1 MEGPDQGVRPG
12 AVHRQG
18 TPALTTSWEQRGPPR
33 RALKNPGP
41 SRHRGRSSV
50 PRRMSRQGGVGAG
63 DRDTSPQGTQVACG
77 DGNRCSG
84 RSAFHSKLLSQKK
97 TVLKSTGRPRARPAF
112 LRGDYL
118 LETRGGSRLPG
129 RRLLPGVQAPG
140 PGRAGFPAPAC
151 PAPRRGPHLGAALD
165 GAGPTWLEMRAE
177 RARGDTADPATSG
190 QVRRVLRAQ
199 RVRQARG
206 RAGQGG
212 GRRGTLDP
220 GWSRT
225 PWPGWGRGGRPGLGL
240 WPGRFPA
247 LGNLSSESE
256 VAPGTQGVERR
267 RRLRSLVGEAAA
279 GGGLGRGSRRPSGFL
294 GSKDR
299 PGHTLQDGNAQAR
312 RQLGRQIERG
322 DSWQPRREGGITD
335 AGKLTAVG

>member
-1 MEGPDQGVRPG
+1 METAALVGP
-12 AVHRQG
+12 HF
-18 TPALTTSWEQRGPPR
+18 TPNSFP
-33 RALKNPGP
+33 K
-41 SRHRGRSSV
+41 
-50 PRRMSRQGGVGAG
+50 
-63 DRDTSPQGTQVACG
+63 
-77 DGNRCSG
+77 
-84 RSAFHSKLLSQKK
+84 KK